1 MLYYLH
7 LHHPFIVREFGQNFQ
22 YMLQHCTG
30 VQLTQ
35 CLTMIRWGM
44 IPLEGCHN
52 NSNIAK

>member
-1 MLYYLH
+1 MEAKDMYFVT
-7 LHHPFIVREFGQNFQ
+7 PAPGFGS
-22 YMLQHCTG
+22 LVPRLVH
-30 VQLTQ
+30 LTQ